1 MSIGKSGMKI
11 IWSLLIVYIVFG
23 CTQKPKDAV
32 YVSKEPE
39 IFPDY
44 KNVTIP
50 WNIAPLNFKT
60 IEGERLWVEYK
71 TKEGVRLLACGGDKN
86 GIQLPE
92 KKWRKILE
100 QYRDKDVEVKVWEK
114 KSGHSEWL
122 EYSPFYIRIADE
134 PIDNYIAYRLIEP
147 GYELW
152 NEMGIYQRELATFKE
167 KAILTNRL
175 TDHSCMNC
183 HSFQNGANDRFLFH
197 IRQQNK
203 GTVIV
208 DGGNIRKIDMGT
220 DSLIGSGV
228 YPMWHPSGDYI
239 AFSTNTTRQSFH
251 GVGKKRIEVYDLES
265 DLILYD
271 VKKNE
276 VIADKRFLSKEA
288 FETFPAWS
296 PDGKWLYFCK
306 AKPLSMPIEYKKLK
320 YGIYR
325 VGFDAESGLLKDS
338 IKVVVDTLVTRKS
351 ALFPRISPDGRFLL
365 YTQADCGTFPIWHE
379 EADLHLIDLEN
390 GKEIEAAEINSDQVE
405 SYHSWSSNG
414 RWILFSSRRLDGLYT
429 RLFIAYFDRQG
440 QLHRPFLLPQEK
452 TEYYDFLLKSYN
464 IPEFI
469 REEVKVSPYDLEKV
483 IKGQAEPVKVKWK
496 DSLVI

>member
-1 MSIGKSGMKI
+1 MSIGNGGMKI
-11 IWSLLIVYIVFG
+11 IWDLLILCLVFG
-23 CTQKPKDAV
+23 CTEKPKDAV
-32 YVSKEPE
+32 YVGQEPE

-44 KNVTIP
+44 KDVTIP
-50 WNIAPLNFKT
+50 RNIAPLNFKT
-60 IEGERLWVEYK
+60 IEGGSLWVEYK
-71 TKEGVRLLACGGDKN
+71 TKEGEVLLDCEGDSD

-92 KKWRKILE
+92 KKWHKMLE
-100 QYRDKDVEVKVWEK
+100 QCVGKEIEVKVWQRK
-114 KSGHSEWL
+114 KEDSEWS
-122 EYSPFYIRIADE
+122 EYAPFYIRIAEE
-134 PIDNYIAYRLIEP
+134 PIDHYIAYRLIEP

-183 HSFQNGANDRFLFH
+183 HSFQNGANDRFLLH

-203 GTVIV
+203 GTIIV
-208 DGGNIRKIDMGT
+208 DGENVRKIDMGA

-228 YPMWHPSGDYI
+228 YPMWHPSGNYI

-276 VIADKRFLSKEA
+276 IMADKRFLSKEA

-306 AKPLSMPIEYKKLK
+306 ASPLSMPMEYKKLK

-325 VGFDAESGLLKDS
+325 VGFDIESGWLKDS
-338 IKVVVDTLVTRKS
+338 IEVVVDTLVTQKT

-379 EADLHLIDLEN
+379 EADLCLMDLEK
-390 GKEIEAAEINSDQVE
+390 GEEIDVTEINSDQVE

-429 RLFIAYFDRQG
+429 RLFIAYFDREG
-440 QLHRPFLLPQEK
+440 HFHRPFLLPQEK
-452 TEYYDFLLKSYN
+452 TRYYDFLLKSYN

-496 DSLVI
+496 DSLDI